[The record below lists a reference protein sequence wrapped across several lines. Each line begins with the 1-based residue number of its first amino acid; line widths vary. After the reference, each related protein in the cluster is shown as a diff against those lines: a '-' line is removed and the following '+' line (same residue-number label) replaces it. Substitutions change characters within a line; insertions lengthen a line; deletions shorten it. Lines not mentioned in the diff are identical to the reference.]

1 MSDPNCVYLAIIGR
15 NVSDILAS
23 TIFKVRLE
31 LEGQKDVRT
40 VFIDNGSTDD
50 SSWVARR
57 SGVEVKKYSKVQR
70 LDAIMRKAIEDA
82 MCSDRD
88 VNIFL
93 DLSGENDADD
103 AISLVRAAAIQ
114 GPNFAGGWI
123 NPRNENGRIGCLALD
138 RKNLELMNGSK
149 TDFEAFIE
157 KMLSS
162 NEYRKNMYKEM
173 VKKRSKMKEKARPR
187 FNPHVFIRNLRR
199 QHPMKFYGSLG
210 LISIVGAMATGF
222 YTVDYFYEN
231 QNLYYPTAFGAA
243 LLIMI
248 GGFMLVAGLMLNA
261 MNVVE
266 ESIKAMKKWESAS
279 EDFRW

>member
-1 MSDPNCVYLAIIGR
+1 MSDPNGVYLAIIGR
-15 NVSDILAS
+15 NVSGILAS

-31 LEGQKDVRT
+31 LEGYKDVRM

-50 SSWVARR
+50 SSWVAVR
-57 SGVEVKKYSKVQR
+57 SGAEVKKYSKVQR
-70 LDAIMRKAIEDA
+70 LDAIMGKAIEDA
-82 MCSDRD
+82 MGSNRD

-103 AISLVRAAAIQ
+103 AISLVRAAWVQ

-123 NPRNENGRIGCLALD
+123 NPRNENGKIGCLALD
-138 RKNLELMNGSK
+138 RKNLELMSGSK

-162 NEYRKNMYKEM
+162 NDYRKDMYKEI
-173 VKKRSKMKEKARPR
+173 VKKRSKMKERDRQR
-187 FNPHVFIRNLRR
+187 FIPHVFIRNLRR
-199 QHPMKFYGSLG
+199 NHPMKFYGGLG
-210 LISIVGAMATGF
+210 LISVVGAMATGF
-222 YTVDYFYEN
+222 YTVDYFYKN

-266 ESIKAMKKWESAS
+266 DRVRAMKKWESAS